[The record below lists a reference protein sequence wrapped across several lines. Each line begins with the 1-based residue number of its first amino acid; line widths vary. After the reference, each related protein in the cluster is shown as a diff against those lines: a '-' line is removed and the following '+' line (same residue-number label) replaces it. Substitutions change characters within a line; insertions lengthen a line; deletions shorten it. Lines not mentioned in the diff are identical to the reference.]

1 MDTEAF
7 WRLLGT
13 AEDSGEPLD
22 DAVAAQLA
30 AMPAE
35 EILAFEHRFTQLRHA
50 IHRWDVWA
58 AAYLIGGG
66 CSDDRFCDFTAGLV
80 ALGPHWYNRANACP
94 DELAEHPAVQ
104 AAAATGDQEAVFAE
118 DFSFVSCRAYA
129 QLTGNEDGF
138 WEAWETAAARTPRTR
153 RTETRAWASRS
164 ISTTPTRCAG
174 DCRGWPPSTPP
185 PADPPPVHRLDL
197 LQNML
202 RIESGSRASRRA
214 HRAVSLSPT
223 TETAQR
229 SANLR
234 IAPCPE
240 ENPACDTC
248 LLISSP
254 TRARACRWRVPG
266 GFHLL
271 SGSLDLRIVQVERA
285 ALHWPL

>member
-1 MDTEAF
+1 MGLRSNRIDVSSAALRRRTVRYADRSRDAVPAAGFRCAPASPALRAGRAYGPRSSRRWGAETPRHGHEAF

-138 WEAWETAAARTPRTR
+138 WEAWETCSNAHTTNEADGDQGMGEPFDFDDTDQMRRRLPR
-153 RTETRAWASRS
+153 
-164 ISTTPTRCAG
+164 
-174 DCRGWPPSTPP
+174 
-185 PADPPPVHRLDL
+185 L
-197 LQNML
+197 
-202 RIESGSRASRRA
+202 
-214 HRAVSLSPT
+214 
-223 TETAQR
+223 
-229 SANLR
+229 
-234 IAPCPE
+234 
-240 ENPACDTC
+240 
-248 LLISSP
+248 
-254 TRARACRWRVPG
+254 
-266 GFHLL
+266 
-271 SGSLDLRIVQVERA
+271 A
-285 ALHWPL
+285 ALYPAPS